1 MKSQKNVK
9 SSCYNT
15 HQGQTQDVKQQNV
28 PLSGPNDTTRHV
40 EQKQSERTL
49 TRPLKPP
56 RLLAPVEL
64 LWDDSRNA
72 NDKLKRDG
80 DP

>member
-1 MKSQKNVK
+1 MKLPKNVK

-15 HQGQTQDVKQQNV
+15 HQGQTRDVKQQNV
-28 PLSGPNDTTRHV
+28 PLSGLNHMTQHV
-40 EQKQSERTL
+40 EPKQSERTL
-49 TRPLKPP
+49 ARPLKPP

-64 LWDDSRNA
+64 PWDDSRNA